1 MKPLNPK
8 DQHLDLRTEQNL
20 CLGLQGAHVPC
31 ADKKSECTDC
41 ETVFAPQLY
50 NSYDSMSILFTH
62 THTHTH
68 THPTC
73 SFARATII
81 TRMSCMFSMRKLY
94 SYDNV
99 GTHKRSLSCPRRI
112 ALVQQLG

>member
-68 THPTC
+68 THTPNMLFCTC
-73 SFARATII
+73 HNNYSHELHVFNEKII
-81 TRMSCMFSMRKLY
+81 FL
-94 SYDNV
+94 
-99 GTHKRSLSCPRRI
+99 
-112 ALVQQLG
+112 